1 MGTST
6 GLLPAALCLF
16 ICLGRL
22 CNSSSNSNN
31 NNNVSSHQEATNA
44 KVTMPRSELLM
55 VGDTVLDPV
64 GWFAGSYYAMASS

>member
-31 NNNVSSHQEATNA
+31 NNNNVSSHQEATNA

-55 VGDTVLDPV
+55 VGDTV